1 MAMAQFFT
9 GEGDTYEN
17 AEDKDTWMKET
28 TSGKYDWSAAPVVT
42 EEEED
47 GVKEEEKEEESK
59 KKWWEESETKW
70 WGKEGGGGA
79 EKRKVCGTGVGLT
92 AEEAAVALH
101 RAGALKRPDG
111 SAYETDTGYKLAQ
124 QRVVEEAAR
133 AKRGV

>member
-28 TSGKYDWSAAPVVT
+28 TSGKYDWSAVPVTVEDDGDKKQEKKGET
-42 EEEED
+42 E
-47 GVKEEEKEEESK
+47 K
-59 KKWWEESETKW
+59 KW

-79 EKRKVCGTGVGLT
+79 EKGEVCGTGVGLT

-101 RAGALKRPDG
+101 RAGALTRPDG

-124 QRVVEEAAR
+124 QRVLEEAAR
-133 AKRGV
+133 AKRGGVSV